1 MQSNLRIELEKG
13 FLPRVN
19 HQDIKKKNYV
29 SIRYTK
35 NILNKIL
42 ALKIRFMIPMIS
54 LSKPKPPNSLS
65 FFAVI
70 GEICLNKIVDRKS
83 SNISKYTD
91 AWFLMLLNSNSNY

>member
-1 MQSNLRIELEKG
+1 M
-13 FLPRVN
+13 
-19 HQDIKKKNYV
+19 
-29 SIRYTK
+29 
-35 NILNKIL
+35 